1 MEIYVVRR
9 GDTLYALARR
19 FSVPTEDIVYANQL
33 QNPDL
38 LMVGQALLIPRAQT
52 RYTVRW
58 GDTLNAIALRYGLSL
73 RRLLDANPQITN
85 PDRIIAGQALFL
97 PPSSPYQG
105 DMLVNGYVTDVSEDT
120 LRATLPYLSF
130 LSPFSYRIDMAGNL
144 IRSFRVMPELSAVQQ
159 VANLLTLTNLREQG
173 GFSSDVA
180 HAVFTDGDIQSR
192 LLSQLE
198 QILEAGGYRGVNL
211 DFEYVY
217 PFDRDS
223 YNQFLQ
229 RLTDRLHGLGYLVV
243 SALAP
248 KLSDSQQGLLYA
260 AHDYAFHGKTVDYV
274 VLMTY
279 EWGYTYGPA
288 MAVSPLHMV
297 KRVLDYAVSVMP
309 AGKILMG
316 VPNYGYDWTLPFVQG
331 SADDLRM
338 FPEQSFDAILDFCIL
353 HHVEGWRRFFDESR
367 RVLRDGGSIYVA
379 DLSRTCI
386 HMVDAL
392 LHWDHAEEAL
402 FSLKEFEEEANRRG
416 FATVHKASDLG
427 LEGYFRF
434 RKEA

>member
-331 SADDLRM
+331 SA
-338 FPEQSFDAILDFCIL
+338 A
-353 HHVEGWRRFFDESR
+353 
-367 RVLRDGGSIYVA
+367 RVLSNVQAISLAARQRVA
-379 DLSRTCI
+379 IQYDLQAQSPFFRYQDDSGRQHEVWFEDARSLQAKYRLVKEYGLAGVSFWNLNTLFRTSFL
-386 HMVDAL
+386 V
-392 LHWDHAEEAL
+392 
-402 FSLKEFEEEANRRG
+402 
-416 FATVHKASDLG
+416 
-427 LEGYFRF
+427 LESEYSVE
-434 RKEA
+434 KL